1 MVYGKRI
8 KEVRKLLK
16 MKQMD
21 MAEILGVSNS
31 YLSSIESGT
40 RGSNGRL
47 IIKFL
52 NEFDVSALWLY
63 KGVGDVFNDFDDC
76 VYLKSAEVFEPEKEY
91 NVPILKKYV
100 EEELSLPSEK
110 LLYFIIKDE
119 DMSPTLKN
127 GDLVLVDAALNK
139 GDVEGLHLIKIDS
152 ERMVRRLVFTPEKI
166 VRFDNN
172 TIRNSTIL
180 ADSSV
185 EFIGKVV
192 WHGGK
197 I

>member
-1 MVYGKRI
+1 
-8 KEVRKLLK
+8 
-16 MKQMD
+16 MKQKD

-40 RGSNGRL
+40 RGANGRL

-52 NEFDVSALWLY
+52 NEFNVSAAWLY
-63 KGVGDVFNDFDDC
+63 KGAGEVFNDFDSC
-76 VYLKSAEVFEPEKEY
+76 IYLKSAEIREPKWRY
-91 NVPILKKYV
+91 NVPISKKHV
-100 EEELSLPSEK
+100 EEMLGILSEK
-110 LLYFIIKDE
+110 LLYFTIEDE
-119 DMSPTLKN
+119 NMSPTLEN
-127 GDLVLVDAALNK
+127 GDLVLVDTSLNK
-139 GDVEGLHLIKIDS
+139 GNVEGLYLVKIDR
-152 ERMVRRLVFTPEKI
+152 ERSVRRLKFTPEKNI
-166 VRFDNN
+166 QFDNDK
-172 TIRNSTIL
+172 IRNSTIL